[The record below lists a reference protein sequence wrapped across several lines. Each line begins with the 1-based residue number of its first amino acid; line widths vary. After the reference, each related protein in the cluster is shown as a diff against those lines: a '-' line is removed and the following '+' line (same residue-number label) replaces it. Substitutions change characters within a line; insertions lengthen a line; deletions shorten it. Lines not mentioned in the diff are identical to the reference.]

1 MLYIVIISDS
11 LPQEGNYN
19 VTRSLLKRFPYYP
32 SSATRVSTATCNKKG
47 RRTSKAE
54 YKERKRERGGRGEGV
69 ERRGNVSRERIFV
82 SDWKSR
88 AHKIVIYEC
97 ARFAPLVRRLAR
109 WTAFNCGSNAAT
121 GWPKIKRD
129 SLLTFFSSVSC
140 LRDISKFIVL
150 YRHRGLKVP
159 RAADAL

>member
-32 SSATRVSTATCNKKG
+32 SSATHVSTATCNKKG
-47 RRTSKAE
+47 RRTSGQIQRE
-54 YKERKRERGGRGEGV
+54 EKEGGRKGV
-69 ERRGNVSRERIFV
+69 ERRGNISRERIFV

-97 ARFAPLVRRLAR
+97 ARFAPLVHRLAR
-109 WTAFNCGSNAAT
+109 WTAFNCGSNGSNRLAEDKT
-121 GWPKIKRD
+121 RFVINILFECFLSPWHFEIYRI
-129 SLLTFFSSVSC
+129 
-140 LRDISKFIVL
+140 ISAP
-150 YRHRGLKVP
+150 RP
-159 RAADAL
+159 ERAARCDAL